1 MLSWV
6 MGFSS
11 IPVFMAGETSF
22 GHLAARTV
30 VVSMSSAMP
39 WAILAMTLAVA
50 GATRMTSAFLASAI
64 WVTSNLKSRS
74 KVSTMHLW
82 PVSVSN
88 VMGVMNWVAFRVM
101 MTSTSAPSL
110 RSALA
115 TFAIL

>member
-1 MLSWV
+1 
-6 MGFSS
+6 
-11 IPVFMAGETSF
+11 MAGAAILGQSQ
-22 GHLAARTV
+22 ARTV
-30 VVSMSSAMP
+30 VVSISSAMP

-50 GATRMTSAFLASAI
+50 GATRMTSAFFASEM

-82 PVSVSN
+82 PVRVSN
-88 VMGVMNWVAFRVM
+88 VMGVMNWVAFLVM

-115 TFAIL
+115 TLAIL

>member
-1 MLSWV
+1 
-6 MGFSS
+6 MGHF
-11 IPVFMAGETSF
+11 
-22 GHLAARTV
+22 AANTV
-30 VVSMSSAMP
+30 VVSISSAMP

-50 GATRMTSAFLASAI
+50 GATRITSAFFASEM

-88 VMGVMNWVAFRVM
+88 VTGVMNWVAFLVM

-115 TFAIL
+115 TLAIL

>member
-11 IPVFMAGETSF
+11 IPVFIAGETSL
-22 GHLAARTV
+22 GHPAARTV
-30 VVSMSSAMP
+30 VVSISSAMP

-50 GATRMTSAFLASAI
+50 GATRMTSAFFASSM

-82 PVSVSN
+82 PVRVSK
-88 VMGVMNWVAFRVM
+88 VSGVMNWVALRVM
-101 MTSTSAPSL
+101 MTSTSAPCFF
-110 RSALA
+110 SALA
-115 TFAIL
+115 TPAIL

>member
-1 MLSWV
+1 

-11 IPVFMAGETSF
+11 IPVFMAGLTSL
-22 GHLAARTV
+22 GHLTASTTV
-30 VVSMSSAMP
+30 VSISSAMP

-50 GATRMTSAFLASAI
+50 GATRTTSAFLASEM

-82 PVSVSN
+82 PVSVSKTR
-88 VMGVMNWVAFRVM
+88 GVMKWVAFSVI
-101 MTSTSAPSL
+101 MTSTSAPSFL
-110 RSALA
+110 SALA